1 MGHDPK
7 VIMDIA
13 LDLFAKKGYASVST
27 RELAQAA
34 GITETTLFR
43 KFESKINLFRLISQ
57 AVTENDETLTKI
69 RSLRSDDPG
78 TGILELM
85 ELLHLG
91 NHQAQKFFK
100 MLFNSPVVLD
110 DQIRCEEIY
119 KAMDLHE
126 EVRRFLVRL
135 FGPEGENGDCSLLAW
150 QVINQVV
157 GHFVMVEVF
166 GVSQEPKD
174 LFGDFARRIGKR

>member
-7 VIMDIA
+7 IIMDIA
-13 LDLFAKKGYASVST
+13 LDLFSKKGYSSVST

-43 KFESKINLFRLISQ
+43 KFESKLNLFRLISQ
-57 AVTENDETLTKI
+57 AVTENDETINKI
-69 RSLRSDDPG
+69 RALQCDDPAA
-78 TGILELM
+78 GILELM
-85 ELLHLG
+85 QLLQLG
-91 NHQAQKFFK
+91 NHQATKFFK
-100 MLFNSPVVLD
+100 MIFNSPAIMD

-119 KAMDLHE
+119 KAMDLYQ

-135 FGPEGENGDCSLLAW
+135 YGAESSQGDCSLLAW

-166 GVSQEPKD
+166 GVAQEPKD
-174 LFGDFARRIGKR
+174 LFADFARRIAKV

>member
-13 LDLFAKKGYASVST
+13 LDLFAKKGYSSVST

-57 AVTENDETLTKI
+57 AATESDETLDKI
-69 RSLRSDDPG
+69 RTLASDDPA
-78 TGILELM
+78 TGIVELM
-85 ELLHLG
+85 NLLHLG
-91 NHQAQKFFK
+91 NLRGKKLFK
-100 MLFNSPVVLD
+100 MIFHSPALMD
-110 DQIRCEEIY
+110 DQIRCDEIY

-126 EVRRFLVRL
+126 EVRQFLLRL
-135 FGPEGENGDCSLLAW
+135 YGADGPQGDCHLLAW
-150 QVINQVV
+150 QILNQVI

-166 GVSQEPKD
+166 GLDQNTNE
-174 LFGDFARRIGKR
+174 LFADFSRRMAR